1 MQVEIYSGSLNRL
14 RTEVLVLACFKD
26 IRPLQGLAGEIDW
39 YYGGAISRMIMQNHF
54 TGLHGE
60 ALLIPTE
67 GKLHIPK
74 VVLIGL
80 GPSASYDVAQ
90 FENALRSLIEIIK
103 GLQVRGCAIATD
115 LFCGEVLE
123 IPWVAAS
130 FLKSWQEGHPS
141 IDLNLVIDDEEEA
154 KTLQRK
160 IKSGSV
166 FEID

>member
-26 IRPLQGLAGEIDW
+26 MRPLRGLAGEIDW
-39 YYGGAISRMIMQNHF
+39 YYCGIISRMIMQNHF

-60 ALLIPTE
+60 TLLIPAE

-80 GPSASYDVAQ
+80 GPSASYDVTQ
-90 FENALRSLIEIIK
+90 FENALLNLIEIIK
-103 GLQVRGCAIATD
+103 GLQVRGCAIATT
-115 LFCGEVLE
+115 LFCGEGLK

-130 FLKSWQEGHPS
+130 FLKSWQEDPPS
-141 IDLNLVIDDEEEA
+141 PDLNLVIEDVEEA
-154 KTLQRK
+154 KALQRR
-160 IKSGSV
+160 IKSGTV